1 MDNFSPTVLTTITL
15 ALHDYILNMLL
26 KYEEHNNSLIFLEE
40 ARKGNEAY
48 REIMGDNHPLWI
60 RHTASKG
67 VIVQ

>member
-1 MDNFSPTVLTTITL
+1 MDNLSQTAFTTITL

-26 KYEEHNNSLIFLEE
+26 KYEEHNNSIIFLEE

-48 REIMGDNHPLWI
+48 KEVMGDNHPLWL

-67 VIVQ
+67 MNIQ